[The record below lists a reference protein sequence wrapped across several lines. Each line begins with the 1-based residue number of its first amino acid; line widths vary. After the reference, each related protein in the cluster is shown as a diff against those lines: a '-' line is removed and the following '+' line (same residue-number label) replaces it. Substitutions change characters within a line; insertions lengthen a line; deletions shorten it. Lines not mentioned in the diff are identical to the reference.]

1 MMSFYI
7 HNIGYCLTFLEFCKM
22 ILIQKIKPKLQRINQ
37 CSAPFLDLKLHD
49 VNDRFV
55 LCYVKPDIVFTV
67 WLGLGQIEFLREFLN
82 FLYYNNFC
90 SGVQSEEQNI
100 HPTQY

>member
-1 MMSFYI
+1 MMNLS
-7 HNIGYCLTFLEFCKM
+7 
-22 ILIQKIKPKLQRINQ
+22 
-37 CSAPFLDLKLHD
+37 
-49 VNDRFV
+49 
-55 LCYVKPDIVFTV
+55 YVKPDIVFTV

-100 HPTQY
+100 HPTQYWVWSMKVIAVREGGMLLQFVKWLQSYFSNFVMLLCHLNYI